1 MIDETRLAEFFKN
14 NSEAVCGGYLPKGE
28 NDISRRL
35 NPQDERFPE
44 QSLCPASRWVAYC
57 DTLTWA
63 KGLLDESSYV
73 AFLRAGSLNIRP
85 DIAFQEVARRIRLAG
100 DCPKAHKLERQLRRA
115 YAFVRTSNRNGFTRE
130 FGLLC
135 SKSSKPIFRPEK
147 LAQIAGRSPE
157 TVDKE
162 YLALRS
168 KFTPWN
174 RSPAGFLHK
183 LYQPG
188 ESIVVFDVFESQGC
202 AVWKHPGLV
211 GNLSTLDFLQLSRFG
226 VWYLCNPVDGQYH
239 WNPREQKKSRRSE
252 EAITSWRYAV
262 VESDEADPQL
272 WLKALVQLPLPISAI
287 YCSGGRSIHTLL
299 YVQADSKGEWD
310 HIIRH
315 ELGPILIC
323 IGADPSAFSAVRL
336 TRLPN
341 CRREQ
346 TGHLQELLYL
356 DDDPDA
362 MPIAQKSRNDR
373 SRFYQTISQEDSYGD
388 AG

>member
-1 MIDETRLAEFFKN
+1 VRQ
-14 NSEAVCGGYLPKGE
+14 AVE
-28 NDISRRL
+28 
-35 NPQDERFPE
+35 QFERFKPRDE
-44 QSLCPASRWVAYC
+44 LLPQQSVISARGWIAYC
-57 DTLTWA
+57 DSLPWA

-73 AFLRAGSLNIRP
+73 AFLRAGSLNVWP
-85 DIAFQEVARRIRLAG
+85 DVALQEVAHRIQLAG
-100 DCPKAHKLERQLRRA
+100 GYPKPHKLERQLRRA
-115 YAFVRTSNRNGFTRE
+115 YAFVQTSNRNGFTRK

-135 SKSSKPIFRPEK
+135 SKPSKPIFRPEK
-147 LAQIAGRSPE
+147 LTEIAGRLRE
-157 TVDKE
+157 IVDKE
-162 YLALRS
+162 YLAMRS

-188 ESIVVFDVFESQGC
+188 ERIVVFDVFQSQGC
-202 AVWKHPGLV
+202 AVWQHPGLV
-211 GNLSTLDFLQLSRFG
+211 GNFSTLDYLQSGRFG

-239 WNPREQKKSRRSE
+239 WNPREQKISRRSE

-262 VESDEADPQL
+262 METDQADPQL

-287 YCSGGRSIHTLL
+287 YSSGGKSIHTLV

-310 HIIRH
+310 RVIRH

-323 IGADPSAFSAVRL
+323 LGADPGALSAVRL

-346 TGHLQELLYL
+346 TGQIQELLYL
-356 DDDPDA
+356 DNDPDA
-362 MPIAQKSRNDR
+362 VPIAQKSVANRR
-373 SRFYQTISQEDSYGD
+373 SFHPNIQEGDSYGD